1 MKYCDY
7 LVNGLNFPTEYP
19 NYNGY
24 TDIKYPIND
33 IVDIDQNSH
42 YSYGTDDK

>member
-1 MKYCDY
+1 MKYCNY
-7 LVNGLNFPTEYP
+7 LGNVLNFATAYR
-19 NYNGY
+19 NYNV
-24 TDIKYPIND
+24 TDINYPIND